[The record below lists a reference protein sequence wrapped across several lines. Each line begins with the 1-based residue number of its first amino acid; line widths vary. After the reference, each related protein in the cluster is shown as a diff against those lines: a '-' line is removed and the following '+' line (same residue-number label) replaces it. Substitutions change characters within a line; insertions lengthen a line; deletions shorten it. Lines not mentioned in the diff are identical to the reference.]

1 MPGHFSQNGSKLKA
15 RLQYVVKNASSGE
28 IIFCLLDTGS
38 SQSIIPEHFIQKF
51 NLLTKILKKA
61 LLIIKTQEMLN
72 LQKVCVLLKLG
83 HTQNMEMY
91 VIENDL
97 SYVLIWFPKCH
108 MFRLNIVCVNNRIT
122 QNNTTILVMINNI
135 DTVVPKTLHVSSE
148 IHVNECNNDI
158 NVTQN
163 IQSENDLLSEFRA
176 MNNNYQTISE
186 SEINLTI
193 NESNFNSQNFN
204 NSKLLALLA
213 QYVKIF

>member
-1 MPGHFSQNGSKLKA
+1 M
-15 RLQYVVKNASSGE
+15 
-28 IIFCLLDTGS
+28 
-38 SQSIIPEHFIQKF
+38 
-51 NLLTKILKKA
+51 
-61 LLIIKTQEMLN
+61 IK
-72 LQKVCVLLKLG
+72 
-83 HTQNMEMY
+83 
-91 VIENDL
+91 
-97 SYVLIWFPKCH
+97 
-108 MFRLNIVCVNNRIT
+108 
-122 QNNTTILVMINNI
+122 NNI
-135 DTVVPKTLHVSSE
+135 DNIVPKTLYVSFE
-148 IHVNECNNDI
+148 INVTECNNDI